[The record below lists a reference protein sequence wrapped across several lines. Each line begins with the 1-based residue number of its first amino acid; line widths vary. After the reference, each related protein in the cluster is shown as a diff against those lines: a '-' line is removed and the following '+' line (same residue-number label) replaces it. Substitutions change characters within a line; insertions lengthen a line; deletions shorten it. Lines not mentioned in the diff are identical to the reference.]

1 MIDDGAITDLQVTP
15 VVGTPPDI
23 GARPT
28 GPDPASVYLA
38 RLAPGSR
45 RTMRQALGVIA
56 AICLPSAD
64 EVPAPEE
71 FPWWYLR
78 SGHTKAVR
86 AQLAERY
93 RFSTANKM
101 LSALRGVLREAWEL
115 GLMETDAYH
124 RAAAIRAVRGQRAA
138 QATGRSLARAE
149 LRSLIEVCLMPTER
163 RKGDVPARS
172 DKGQRDAAI
181 VALGYG
187 CGLRRD
193 ELASLLVGDV
203 DLAMRRV
210 IVRGKGNKERVVPIP
225 PGAFHALRDYLD
237 VRIAGLRVHLEG
249 LRGSREGQREQAT
262 GEADENAP
270 IYNVSPGPGES
281 GAFAASPLFV
291 RARRGGVLDAGA
303 GPITGQA
310 VYYVLRTRAKQAGV
324 SAFSPHDLRRSYVGD
339 LLDEGADLSVAQQLA
354 GHASPATTAGYD
366 RRGERAKEQAA
377 SRLDVPYDN

>member
-1 MIDDGAITDLQVTP
+1 MKHSDSAITDSRVDALS
-15 VVGTPPDI
+15 VVGVRSP
-23 GARPT
+23 

-45 RTMRQALGVIA
+45 RTMRQALSVIA
-56 AICLPSAD
+56 AICLPGAD
-64 EVPAPEE
+64 EVPTPER
-71 FPWWYLR
+71 FPWWHLR
-78 SGHTKAVR
+78 AEHTKAVR

-124 RAAAIRAVRGQRAA
+124 RAAAIRAVRGQRAS

-149 LRSLIEVCLMPTER
+149 LRALIEASLAPTAKR
-163 RKGDVPARS
+163 AGDTPVLS
-172 DKGQRDAAI
+172 DKGRRDAAI

-210 IVRGKGNKERVVPIP
+210 VVRGKGNKERVVPIP

-237 VRIAGLRVHLEG
+237 VRLAGLRAVAVE
-249 LRGSREGQREQAT
+249 EP
-262 GEADENAP
+262 GERAS
-270 IYNVSPGPGES
+270 IYKVSPTA
-281 GAFAASPLFV
+281 GAHRTDPLFV

-303 GPITGQA
+303 PSITGQA
-310 VYYVLRTRAKQAGV
+310 VYYVLRTRAEEAGV

-377 SRLDVPYDN
+377 ARLDVPYAK

>member
-1 MIDDGAITDLQVTP
+1 MPTRAPTP
-15 VVGTPPDI
+15 ED
-23 GARPT
+23 
-28 GPDPASVYLA
+28 
-38 RLAPGSR
+38 
-45 RTMRQALGVIA
+45 
-56 AICLPSAD
+56 
-64 EVPAPEE
+64 
-71 FPWWYLR
+71 FPWWHLR
-78 SGHTKAVR
+78 AEHTKAVR

-115 GLMETDAYH
+115 GLMDTDAYH
-124 RAAAIRAVRGQRAA
+124 RAAAIRAVRGQRAS

-149 LRSLIEVCLMPTER
+149 LRALIEASLAPTAKR
-163 RKGDVPARS
+163 AGDTPVLS
-172 DKGQRDAAI
+172 DKGRRDAAI

-210 IVRGKGNKERVVPIP
+210 VVRGKGNKERVVPIP
-225 PGAFHALRDYLD
+225 PGAFHALRDYLG
-237 VRIAGLRVHLEG
+237 VRLAGLNSHREG
-249 LRGSREGQREQAT
+249 LRAVASDET
-262 GEADENAP
+262 GEGAP
-270 IYNVSPGPGES
+270 IYNVSPGAGEHR
-281 GAFAASPLFV
+281 AAPLFV

-303 GPITGQA
+303 PSITGQA
-310 VYYVLRTRAKQAGV
+310 VYYVLSTRAKEAGV
-324 SAFSPHDLRRSYVGD
+324 NVFSPHDLRRSYVGD

-377 SRLDVPYDN
+377 SRLDVPYDA

>member
-1 MIDDGAITDLQVTP
+1 MEVSP
-15 VVGTPPDI
+15 VPYSK
-23 GARPT
+23 RE
-28 GPDPASVYLA
+28 PDPASVYLA

-56 AICLPSAD
+56 AICLPGSD
-64 EVPAPEE
+64 EVPAPED
-71 FPWWYLR
+71 FPWWHLR
-78 SGHTKAVR
+78 AEHTKAVR
-86 AQLAERY
+86 ARLAERY

-149 LRSLIEVCLMPTER
+149 LRALIEASLEPTAPRAGETP
-163 RKGDVPARS
+163 VLS
-172 DKGQRDAAI
+172 DKGRRDAAL

-210 IVRGKGNKERVVPIP
+210 LVRGKGNKERVVPIP

-237 VRIAGLRVHLEG
+237 VRLAGLRSVP
-249 LRGSREGQREQAT
+249 SSDT
-262 GEADENAP
+262 GERAP
-270 IYNVSPGPGES
+270 IYNVSP
-281 GAFAASPLFV
+281 ASEAGRSEALAPLFV

-303 GPITGQA
+303 DSITGQA
-310 VYYVLRTRAKQAGV
+310 VYYVLSTRARQAGV

-377 SRLDVPYDN
+377 SRLDVPYDG